1 MIIGVRG
8 SGSSCYFVTLAQ
20 ASATR
25 AADAREAPFISV
37 VLPAYNEEARL
48 PASLDR
54 VIAFLAEQGFAS
66 EIVVADDGSRDRTS
80 RIVTDRIMAG
90 LPANVAMRIVRHLHN
105 RGKGAAIRTGILEAR
120 GRYLFFMDADLAT
133 PPEQSL
139 PILRELEGGA
149 LVAIGSRIQPDGSD
163 MRASQPFQRR
173 LVGRAFTMM
182 RKMMRVLPD
191 IDDTQCPMKGFE
203 HEAARAIFREQQL
216 SGWIFDA
223 EVLYIARSLGYEI
236 VSVPVV
242 WRHVDGSR
250 LRVRPTQAWEVLR
263 DLVRLRF
270 LHPGR

>member
-1 MIIGVRG
+1 MTTIDVAPAATGT
-8 SGSSCYFVTLAQ
+8 YDHAQ
-20 ASATR
+20 
-25 AADAREAPFISV
+25 PFMTI

-54 VIAFLAEQGFAS
+54 VIDFLARQTFES
-66 EIVVADDGSRDRTS
+66 EIVIADDGSRDRTP

-120 GRYLFFMDADLAT
+120 GRYIFFMDADLAT
-133 PPEQSL
+133 PPEQSMQVL
-139 PILRELEGGA
+139 HELELGA
-149 LVAIGSRIQPDGSD
+149 PVAIGSRIQPDGSD

-182 RKMMRVLPD
+182 RKAMRVLPD

-223 EVLYIARSLGYEI
+223 EVLYIARSLGYRI
-236 VSVPVV
+236 ASVPVE

-250 LRVRPTQAWEVLR
+250 LKVSPLQAWEVLR

-270 LHPGR
+270 LHSGR